1 MKLLTSKVVTIFEDS
16 INMDL
21 KECSEK
27 VIEGPYCLKHAA
39 PILNFVSSK
48 WSFHVITLIAQAQK
62 PIRFNEIEKK
72 LKKAAGSLSP
82 KTLTARLREAE
93 SLKLISRKIFPEIP
107 PHVEYR
113 LTSEG
118 KAFFQAMLP
127 LLGWASNCTDHDC
140 ETD

>member
-1 MKLLTSKVVTIFEDS
+1 MKLLTNNVVTILKDS
-16 INMDL
+16 ISMDL

-39 PILNFVSSK
+39 PILNFISSK
-48 WSFHVITLIAQAQK
+48 WSVHVITLIAQAQK
-62 PIRFNEIEKK
+62 PVRFNEIEKK

-93 SLKLISRKIFPEIP
+93 SLKLINREIFPEIP

-118 KAFFQAMLP
+118 ETFFQAMLP
-127 LLGWASNCTDHDC
+127 LLDWASNCVNHDC